1 MPLDQ
6 QRRAKA
12 EAWLNKHLKGKP
24 CPVCSQSSWVM
35 HSAVKGLAD
44 ISTGV
49 LPTAGHV
56 TMYGVVIFRC
66 SACSYVVFVAAHP
79 IGIDV
84 TQKT

>member
-6 QRRAKA
+6 QQHRRA

-24 CPVCSQSSWVM
+24 CPICSKSSWVL
-35 HSAVKGLAD
+35 HDAVDGLTD
-44 ISTGV
+44 ITGGV

-66 SACSYVVFVAAHP
+66 SSCNYVVLVAAHP
-79 IGIDV
+79 MGIDV
-84 TQKT
+84 SQRA